1 MAPFVALI
9 IAIAALPLALPR
21 LWERP
26 WFQAF
31 VVVVL
36 SAPPAVYLLDTGRSG
51 ALLHAAESYASFICT
66 LGALFV
72 AAGGVYASVNLE
84 PTPRNNLLFLVTG
97 SVLASVVGT
106 MGASV
111 LVIRPLLRT
120 NRQRRNVAHL
130 VPFFILAVGNAGG
143 LLTPLGDPPLLLGF
157 IEGVPFFWTLRL
169 WPAWLLYV
177 TLIAAVFFFVD
188 RRAYAKET
196 PAAPARD
203 TVETAPAKLRGAHN
217 LLWLVAVV
225 GAALLPSGWRE
236 GAMLVIGATSFFGTA
251 RAIHVANQ
259 LSFAPLVEVA
269 MLFAGLFVCLVPV
282 EAGLE
287 SRAAELPLRHGWQLF
302 WGSGL
307 LSAVLD
313 NAPTYAAFTA
323 LARGLSAGKS
333 ELVACVTPLL
343 LGAISIGTVVMGATT
358 YIGNGPNLVVKAIA
372 ERSGYK
378 MPSFAR
384 FALFAFVTMLPAHLL
399 VTAVLVFL
407 ERR

>member
-1 MAPFVALI
+1 
-9 IAIAALPLALPR
+9 
-21 LWERP
+21 
-26 WFQAF
+26 
-31 VVVVL
+31 
-36 SAPPAVYLLDTGRSG
+36 
-51 ALLHAAESYASFICT
+51 
-66 LGALFV
+66 
-72 AAGGVYASVNLE
+72 
-84 PTPRNNLLFLVTG
+84 
-97 SVLASVVGT
+97 
-106 MGASV
+106 
-111 LVIRPLLRT
+111 
-120 NRQRRNVAHL
+120 
-130 VPFFILAVGNAGG
+130 
-143 LLTPLGDPPLLLGF
+143 
-157 IEGVPFFWTLRL
+157 
-169 WPAWLLYV
+169 
-177 TLIAAVFFFVD
+177 
-188 RRAYAKET
+188 
-196 PAAPARD
+196 
-203 TVETAPAKLRGAHN
+203 
-217 LLWLVAVV
+217 
-225 GAALLPSGWRE
+225 
-236 GAMLVIGATSFFGTA
+236 MLVIGATSFFGTA